1 MEFEDIEP
9 VFYEDDL
16 EEFERNQLAND
27 RACERNDEEP
37 LDGEVDDFGDLI
49 DAGSASHCLGRSG
62 PTREQVG

>member
-27 RACERNDEEP
+27 RAYERNDEPSSDE
-37 LDGEVDDFGDLI
+37 EIEDFGDLI
-49 DAGSASHCLGRSG
+49 D
-62 PTREQVG
+62 

>member
-27 RACERNDEEP
+27 RACERDDEVPADDNIE
-37 LDGEVDDFGDLI
+37 DFGDLN
-49 DAGSASHCLGRSG
+49 D
-62 PTREQVG
+62 